1 MSWVC
6 DQVTHSH
13 LKLTLCSE
21 LYFEYSNIAS
31 TVYELTSISVELN
44 WKKCPKLNFAQSTV
58 PSPSNTH
65 GGEKQKGL
73 VG

>member
-44 WKKCPKLNFAQSTV
+44 
-58 PSPSNTH
+58 
-65 GGEKQKGL
+65 
-73 VG
+73 